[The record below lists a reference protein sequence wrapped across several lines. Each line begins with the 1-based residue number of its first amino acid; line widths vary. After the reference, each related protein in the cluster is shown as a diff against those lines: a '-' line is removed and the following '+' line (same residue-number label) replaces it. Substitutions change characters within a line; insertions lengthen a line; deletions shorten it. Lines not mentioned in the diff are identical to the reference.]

1 MFEKINCRSGKR
13 KGGGRV
19 VLGKIRLIGR
29 AQGGFC
35 TQGIF
40 TWGVVWVTQ
49 HGCLSDSN
57 CILKDSGV

>member
-1 MFEKINCRSGKR
+1 MFEKINCRSRKR

-35 TQGIF
+35 TQGYLHGAWF
-40 TWGVVWVTQ
+40 GLHSTDVCLTQ
-49 HGCLSDSN
+49 
-57 CILKDSGV
+57 IVY